1 MSSSSKQEFT
11 VISIAPY
18 SYIHVLNTNTNVTS
32 VICGPARYTRQDH
45 ERLVCEPTEMVK
57 IPPRCYMVCAN
68 PVVMDENNNPKL
80 DEYDQ
85 HLLRHGDVEI
95 RTSATHPSP
104 FPLYPGELEQQGIT
118 KLEVVP
124 KNAALKLR
132 AVRDFDEAAEGNC
145 GSDSDDG
152 IIEDDHL
159 SIKRRAGDEWL
170 FCGPGTYLPRVEVII
185 VDRIK
190 SVIIKNNTALR
201 LKALRATKDT
211 LDRSIQR
218 KAGEEYLIRQSGAYL
233 PSVDEEVIGVVQAN
247 IITEKKALQLSAIK
261 TFVDVYG
268 KERKAGEQWLVTIKE
283 SDSHIPDVYEHV
295 DGVVSVTTLTN
306 RQFCVILD
314 PYDDDGVQHLGTKK
328 VVKGEASF
336 FLLPGEK
343 LENGIECV
351 HVLSDDEALLLQA
364 TESFKDTVLDKERKA
379 GDKWMIHGPIEYTP
393 SVSVTVLEQRK
404 AIPLDSNEGVYVR
417 NLTTGQV
424 RAVIGQTYM
433 LKANEELWKKDL
445 PAEVEEL
452 LEVQKLG
459 NTYIPVSNGDD
470 IQGSTKPSPASKALK
485 FNNEFHKAGSRR
497 DKTRVVKF
505 RVPHNSAIQLYNY
518 KSKASRIA
526 FGPDLVML
534 MPDEQFSVLRLSG
547 DKPKRPNIITSL
559 NLQLGPD
566 FMTDILVVETSD
578 HARLRLTLSYNWH
591 FEVDHKDKSSGKI
604 FAVRDFTGD
613 ACKAM
618 GSRVRGAVAGVTF
631 DVFHKNSAKIIRAS
645 VFGMNDKGKVGD
657 HFKFKANNLIITNI
671 DIQSVEPVDV
681 ETRKSLQRS
690 VQMAIQITTN
700 SQEAA
705 AKHSALREEEEAKG
719 FLEQQRLEN
728 LAKSEERKKTLL
740 ELQAESAAVETSGQA
755 RAEAKSKAEARNI
768 EGQAAVTQAK
778 LEAQALNIKFEQ
790 EMKIL
795 RAKQEAELAHAQS
808 LMEMEVNKKKQLA
821 EIESNKFK
829 HMIDAIGQDTLTNI
843 AKAGPEMQAKLLSG
857 LGIKSMLITD
867 GKSPINLFQTAQEMI
882 KQPGADKNMMGV
894 MSKTNQ
900 QQQEYGTVN
909 SVDE

>member
-1 MSSSSKQEFT
+1 M
-11 VISIAPY
+11 I
-18 SYIHVLNTNTNVTS
+18 
-32 VICGPARYTRQDH
+32 
-45 ERLVCEPTEMVK
+45 K
-57 IPPRCYMVCAN
+57 IPPRMYMVVSN
-68 PVVMDENNNPKL
+68 PVVL
-80 DEYDQ
+80 DEDSRPVMDDYDQ
-85 HLLRHGDVEI
+85 FKLRHGDVEI
-95 RTSATHPSP
+95 RTAVTHPSP

-118 KLEVVP
+118 QLEVVR

-132 AVRDFDEAAEGNC
+132 AVRDFIEPLSDIN
-145 GSDSDDG
+145 GSDTDDG
-152 IIEDDHL
+152 MVDDDEQL
-159 SIKRRAGDEWL
+159 SVKRRAGDEWL
-170 FCGPGTYLPRVEVII
+170 FRGPGTYLPRVEVTV
-185 VDRIK
+185 VDHIK
-190 SVIIKNNTALR
+190 SVIVKNNTALR
-201 LKALRATKDT
+201 LRALRATTDT

-233 PSVDEEVIGVVQAN
+233 PSVDEEVIGVVHAN
-247 IITEKKALQLSAIK
+247 IITEKKALQLSALK
-261 TFVDVYG
+261 TFKDVYG

-295 DGVVSVTTLTN
+295 DGVVTITTLTN
-306 RQFCVILD
+306 RQFCVVLD
-314 PYDDDGVQHLGTKK
+314 PYDDDGVQRLGTKK
-328 VVKGEASF
+328 VIKGEASF

-343 LENGIECV
+343 LENGIERV

-393 SVSVTVLEQRK
+393 SVTVTVLEQRK
-404 AIPLDSNEGVYVR
+404 AIPLDANEGVYVR

-424 RAVIGQTYM
+424 RAVIGETYM

-459 NTYIPVSNGDD
+459 NTYIPVNSGNKSS
-470 IQGSTKPSPASKALK
+470 IEPSSTSKLPK
-485 FNNEFHKAGSRR
+485 FKSQIYNNLSGR

-534 MPDEQFSVLRLSG
+534 MPDEQFSVMRLSG
-547 DKPKRPNIITSL
+547 DKPKRPNVITSL

-591 FEVDHKDKSSGKI
+591 FEVNRKDGNEAGSKI

-645 VFGMNDKGKVGD
+645 VFGMNEKGKVGD
-657 HFKFKANNLIITNI
+657 HFKFKANNLVITNI

-705 AKHSALREEEEAKG
+705 ARHTALREEEEAKG

-728 LAKSEERKKTLL
+728 LAKSEESKKKLL

-768 EGQAAVTQAK
+768 EGQAAVTQAE

-795 RAKQEAELAHAQS
+795 KAKQEAELAHSKA
-808 LMEMEVNKKKQLA
+808 LMEMEVTKKKQLA
-821 EIESNKFK
+821 AIESNKFK
-829 HMIDAIGQDTLTNI
+829 NMIDAIGQDTITNI
-843 AKAGPEMQAKLLSG
+843 ARAGPEMQAKLLSG
-857 LGIKSMLITD
+857 LGIKSMMITD
-867 GKSPINLFQTAQEMI
+867 GKSPINSFQTAQQMI
-882 KQPGADKNMMGV
+882 AQPGSSSNNNVMGMMANM
-894 MSKTNQ
+894 Q
-900 QQQEYGTVN
+900 QQQQQQ
-909 SVDE
+909 SVDNVDE